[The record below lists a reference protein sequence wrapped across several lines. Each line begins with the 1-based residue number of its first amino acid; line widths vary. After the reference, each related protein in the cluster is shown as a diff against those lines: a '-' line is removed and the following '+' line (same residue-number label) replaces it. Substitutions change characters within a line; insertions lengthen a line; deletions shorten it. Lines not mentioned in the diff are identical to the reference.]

1 MDFMHHVQGISILNE
16 VGGRVF
22 AKYYIDSEMQTA
34 GVLDTKEKQRE
45 LELEIHAAARDSKRS
60 GSISVDGDI
69 MIHGGHTVLLQ
80 VCDDITFIVIG
91 DGGENELVLHSVL
104 RGLVD
109 ALRQELKV
117 LDLNL
122 RSLLEKYDAVVL
134 TVDELVDEG
143 IILETN
149 PAGICQDVAPFIA
162 ESGGETARKALDKVN
177 KYLKENL

>member
-1 MDFMHHVQGISILNE
+1 MNFLHHVQGISILND

-22 AKYYIDSEMQTA
+22 AKYYVNSEMQAA
-34 GVLDTKEKQRE
+34 GVLNTKEKQRE
-45 LELEIHAAARDSKRS
+45 LELAIHAAARDSKRS
-60 GSISVDGDI
+60 GSISMDGDI
-69 MIHGGHTVLLQ
+69 MIHGGHTILLQ
-80 VCDDITFIVIG
+80 VCDDITFIVVG
-91 DGGENELVLHSVL
+91 DDNENELVLHSVL

-109 ALRQELKV
+109 ALRQELNV

-122 RSLLEKYDAVVL
+122 RSLLDKYDAVVL

-149 PAGICQDVAPFIA
+149 PNSICQDVAPFVA
-162 ESGGETARKALDKVN
+162 ESGKEVARKALDKVN